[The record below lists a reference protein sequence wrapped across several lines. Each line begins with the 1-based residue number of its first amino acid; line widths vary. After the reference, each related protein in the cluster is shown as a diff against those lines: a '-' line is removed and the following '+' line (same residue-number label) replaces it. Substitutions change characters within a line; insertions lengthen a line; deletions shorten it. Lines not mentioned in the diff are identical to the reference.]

1 MLYSAKTLN
10 GYALHSRDGAIGSA
24 RDLYFDDH
32 FWTVRYLVAD
42 TGGWLKG
49 RKVLLSPYS
58 LLKVDSAKKEIH
70 VDLTKKRIEDSPGLD
85 EEKPVSRQFED
96 NYYGYYGWPNYWGG
110 PYSWGPYPY
119 VTRDNE
125 QVGEFKHGNQPWD
138 AHLRSTHA
146 VDGYS
151 VEASDGSI
159 GHIVDFIIDDETWAI
174 RYLVVDTRNW
184 VPGKKVLVA
193 PQWIETISWGDSK
206 VVVNLDRE
214 TIKASPEYTTELLL
228 SRNYEKSLH
237 GHYNREGYWST
248 DLVRH

>member
-1 MLYSAKTLN
+1 
-10 GYALHSRDGAIGSA
+10 
-24 RDLYFDDH
+24 
-32 FWTVRYLVAD
+32 
-42 TGGWLKG
+42 
-49 RKVLLSPYS
+49 
-58 LLKVDSAKKEIH
+58 
-70 VDLTKKRIEDSPGLD
+70 
-85 EEKPVSRQFED
+85 
-96 NYYGYYGWPNYWGG
+96 
-110 PYSWGPYPY
+110 
-119 VTRDNE
+119 
-125 QVGEFKHGNQPWD
+125 
-138 AHLRSTHA
+138 
-146 VDGYS
+146 